1 MSNQKNSY
9 SFPLKKVTKID
20 MQKQRAMIK
29 IILKLKSGNIVV
41 GSYGAVLTIWDP
53 KTKNLIQGLRANGM
67 VNDLIELDNEDL
79 ITCCSGSGPASIS
92 IFRFDNKVQ
101 LKYVKISDIKSDDFL
116 LSAMVKLDKDK
127 FLYGS
132 MDNNVVFIAKD
143 EANNTYKEEKKIK
156 LESKDEDDCIYCII
170 KISNGNFI
178 STGLSYVK
186 LINSESF
193 KLIKDIYFSQP
204 SCLYED
210 SKKNIW
216 VGNSPGSIL
225 ILDSELNK
233 IKELEN
239 IHKLQINKFVEFDN
253 HIISASTDFKMKVW
267 DINTYECLDTIEGY
281 GEITA
286 ISLINENCLVTAQG
300 IPQTDDM
307 EYYDEEDLLQF
318 LVYYE
323 K

>member
-1 MSNQKNSY
+1 MSNPANSY

-29 IILKLKSGNIVV
+29 IILKLKSGKIAV
-41 GSYGAVLTIWDP
+41 GSYGAVVTIWDP
-53 KTKNLIQGLRANGM
+53 KSKEILQGWRANGM
-67 VNDLIELDNEDL
+67 VYDLIELDNEDL
-79 ITCCSGSGPASIS
+79 ISCCSENGESSIS
-92 IFRFDNKVQ
+92 IHRFDKEEQ
-101 LKYVKISDIKSDDFL
+101 LMYENINDIECEDSIISCL
-116 LSAMVKLDKDK
+116 VKLDNDK

-132 MDNNVVFIAKD
+132 MDNNIIFFTKD
-143 EANNTYKEEKKIK
+143 EKTDSYKEEKKIK
-156 LESKDEDDCIYCII
+156 LEEKDENDCIYSMI

-178 STGLSYVK
+178 STGFTYVK
-186 LINSESF
+186 LINSESM
-193 KLIKDIYFSQP
+193 KSTKDIYFSQP

-225 ILDSELNK
+225 VIDSELNK
-233 IKELEN
+233 VKE
-239 IHKLQINKFVEFDN
+239 ISYTHGLQINKFVEFDN
-253 HIISASTDFKMKVW
+253 RVISASTDFTMKVW
-267 DINTYECLDTIEGY
+267 DINTHECLDTIEGY

-300 IPQTDDM
+300 IPQKGNK
-307 EYYDEEDLLQF
+307 EHYKEKDLLRF